1 MPQISTI
8 AARFV
13 AVLLVL
19 ASLSSHTVALPNGDE
34 PRIRA
39 VDIGNGI
46 TLHYVDLGKG
56 TPVIFVHGS
65 LSDGGYWADQVG
77 RFAERYR
84 AIAYSR
90 RYNYPNSNPSR
101 AGYSAV
107 VDAQDLAAFIHAL
120 HLGKVVVIGHS
131 YGALTALFLAAKHP
145 DLVRALVLA
154 EPPAVSLLTHLPGDE
169 AKAGKAMF
177 ADIQD
182 RMVMPMQQ
190 AFRSGD
196 RDAGI
201 SAFMAYVFNDPHS
214 WDQMTKSARDQ
225 TLRDAHEWD
234 VMMTAG
240 TLFPDIEPRTIR
252 KVTAPALL
260 LSGAKSYPFLGLI
273 TEELARLLP
282 NREAIILPDAGH
294 QMWYQA
300 PDICRKDVEAFL
312 VRIGIQ
318 SSAALGPQGIGS
330 TGGWIV
336 GKPEAMV
343 RIRSVGIT
351 AGLPVI
357 RQESPSKSRDAF
369 AGQF

>member
-1 MPQISTI
+1 MICSGRIGFYVGNILCALRVPSSMKILVQ
-8 AARFV
+8 
-13 AVLLVL
+13 LLL
-19 ASLSSHTVALPNGDE
+19 ASQLCLWNVAFAQESFNSMVVGD
-34 PRIRA
+34 PHSDAPAIRT

-46 TLHYVDLGKG
+46 TLHYVDQGKG

-65 LSDGGYWADQVG
+65 LSDGGYWADQAG
-77 RFAERYR
+77 RFAEHYR

-90 RYNYPNSNPSR
+90 RYNYPNSNPARS
-101 AGYSAV
+101 GYSAV

-131 YGALTALFLAAKHP
+131 YGALTALFLAARP
-145 DLVRALVLA
+145 PELVRALVLA
-154 EPPAVSLLTHLPGDE
+154 EPPAISLLAHLPGEE
-169 AKAGKAMF
+169 AKTGKAMF
-177 ADIQD
+177 ADIER
-182 RMVMPMQQ
+182 RMVTPMQQ

-201 SAFMAYVFNDPHS
+201 GVFIDYVFNDPHA
-214 WDQMTKSARDQ
+214 WEQMAKSARDE

-234 VMMTAG
+234 VMMTTG

-252 KVTAPALL
+252 NITAPVLL

-282 NREAIILPDAGH
+282 NHEIIVFSDAGH

-300 PDICRKDVEAFL
+300 PDLCRKDVQAFL

-318 SSAALGPQGIGS
+318 
-330 TGGWIV
+330 
-336 GKPEAMV
+336 
-343 RIRSVGIT
+343 
-351 AGLPVI
+351 
-357 RQESPSKSRDAF
+357 
-369 AGQF
+369 

>member
-1 MPQISTI
+1 MPQISTT
-8 AARFV
+8 AGRLAV
-13 AVLLVL
+13 VLLVL
-19 ASLSSHTVALPNGDE
+19 ALLAPQSGALPTADA
-34 PRIRA
+34 PTIRT

-46 TLHYVDLGKG
+46 TLHYVDQGKG

-77 RFAERYR
+77 QFAEHYR

-107 VDAQDLAAFIHAL
+107 VDAEDLAAFIRAL
-120 HLGKVVVIGHS
+120 RLGKVVVIGHS

-145 DLVRALVLA
+145 ELFRALVLA
-154 EPPAVSLLTHLPGDE
+154 EPPAISLLAHLPGDE
-169 AKAGKAMF
+169 AKTGKAIF
-177 ADIQD
+177 EDIQH
-182 RMVMPMQQ
+182 RMVRPMQQ

-201 SAFMAYVFNDPHS
+201 STFMAYVFNDPHA

-234 VMMTAG
+234 VMMTTG
-240 TLFPDIEPRTIR
+240 TLFPDIEPGTIR
-252 KVTAPALL
+252 KISAPVLL

-282 NREAIILPDAGH
+282 NREAIVLPDAGH
-294 QMWYQA
+294 QMWYQE
-300 PDICRKDVEAFL
+300 PDVCRKDVEAFL
-312 VRIGIQ
+312 MRIGIQ
-318 SSAALGPQGIGS
+318 SSTASGPEGVGP
-330 TGGWIV
+330 TRGWIV
-336 GKPEAMV
+336 
-343 RIRSVGIT
+343 
-351 AGLPVI
+351 
-357 RQESPSKSRDAF
+357 
-369 AGQF
+369 